1 MSIWALTLERQAS
14 RREAVLSYALLYTS
28 RREVVWEICSKQLV
42 TLIIPL
48 RSHERKRA
56 IVRGG
61 GLCSF
66 RRIKRTFE
74 PICHAVCSL
83 TGTDPIRV
91 NRYLV
96 KRHFLIGMQYQVS

>member
-1 MSIWALTLERQAS
+1 MLEGQAS
-14 RREAVLSYALLYTS
+14 RSEAVLSYALLYTS

-42 TLIIPL
+42 TLIISL
-48 RSHERKRA
+48 RSHELKRA

-96 KRHFLIGMQYQVS
+96 KRHFLTGMQYQVS